1 MMLMLW
7 GWGLLIYLFIK
18 FIKYILIL
26 IERIF
31 KWFMNLLFE
40 LKRF

>member
-1 MMLMLW
+1 MMLTLW
-7 GWGLLIYLFIK
+7 GWELLIYLFIK

>member
-18 FIKYILIL
+18 FTKYILIL

>member
-1 MMLMLW
+1 MMLTLW

>member
-1 MMLMLW
+1 MLTLW

>member
-1 MMLMLW
+1 MMLTLW
-7 GWGLLIYLFIK
+7 GWGLLVYLFIK